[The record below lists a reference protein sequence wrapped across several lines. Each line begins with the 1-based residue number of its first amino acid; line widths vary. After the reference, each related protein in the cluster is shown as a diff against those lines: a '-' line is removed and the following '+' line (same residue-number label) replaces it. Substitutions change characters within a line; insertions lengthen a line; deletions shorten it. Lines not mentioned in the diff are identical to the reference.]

1 MKASSSV
8 SPGRTSSYRRQD
20 PANTCNLR
28 TSRMILLSLGFYT
41 HILLCFTQAC
51 YTCSVQLLLFLDKE
65 GGHLKAVRLQGVGA
79 AKKAWKGKNAPPAPL
94 TKNDAK
100 AQRPTGRGDGGR
112 GANSGGRRGG
122 PARGGPGR
130 LARGG
135 ATNANHTRTIAD
147 AQGGG
152 KSWLSSD
159 KAFWMGLVKLLDK
172 K

>member
-1 MKASSSV
+1 MCHICSAQFLV
-8 SPGRTSSYRRQD
+8 F
-20 PANTCNLR
+20 
-28 TSRMILLSLGFYT
+28 LGE
-41 HILLCFTQAC
+41 
-51 YTCSVQLLLFLDKE
+51 E
-65 GGHLKAVRLQGVGA
+65 GGHLKAVLWQGVGA
-79 AKKAWKGKNAPPAPL
+79 AKKAWKGKNAPLAAL

-112 GANSGGRRGG
+112 GGGPGGRGG
-122 PARGGPGR
+122 GAARGGPGR

-135 ATNANHTRTIAD
+135 ATNANHTRAIAD

-152 KSWLSSD
+152 KSRLPSD

>member
-1 MKASSSV
+1 MV
-8 SPGRTSSYRRQD
+8 T
-20 PANTCNLR
+20 LR
-28 TSRMILLSLGFYT
+28 LGFSI
-41 HILLCFTQAC
+41 HILCFTQAC
-51 YTCSVQLLLFLDKE
+51 YICSAQLLLLLDKE
-65 GGHLKAVRLQGVGA
+65 GGRLKAVVWQGVGA

-94 TKNDAK
+94 TKNDVK

-112 GANSGGRRGG
+112 GAGPGGRGGG

-152 KSWLSSD
+152 KSRLPSE